1 MILFSRLSVSQDGK
15 TLVIKADIEDLTYYD
30 NMYITK
36 VVIDNQ
42 KTFSASGPSA
52 NPIFSYTYTKESATP
67 EGYKTTITGVLL
79 RGIEMTLSYNQL
91 GETADLN
98 SDLLFVYV
106 LVGGTPASDTP
117 CGLDKTYELGVVYN
131 SYPQYLNGM
140 AALQEFNKTCCI
152 PKELI
157 NYMLLERAF
166 KLCLNVEDYTTAINY
181 WTKYISG
188 DYTVTNL
195 ITCNCNG

>member
-52 NPIFSYTYTKESATP
+52 NPIFSYTYTKESATQ

-79 RGIEMTLSYNQL
+79 G
-91 GETADLN
+91 
-98 SDLLFVYV
+98 
-106 LVGGTPASDTP
+106 
-117 CGLDKTYELGVVYN
+117 
-131 SYPQYLNGM
+131 
-140 AALQEFNKTCCI
+140 
-152 PKELI
+152 
-157 NYMLLERAF
+157 
-166 KLCLNVEDYTTAINY
+166 AI
-181 WTKYISG
+181 S
-188 DYTVTNL
+188 
-195 ITCNCNG
+195 